1 MSLLTGAPR
10 NATVTAIEPVAAYE
24 IRKEVLAPVL
34 AESPTLVD
42 RLAETM
48 EKRQIELDRA
58 YGRGAWGMVRPGD
71 AEVHGLIRKFYEG
84 TTSKA

>member
-1 MSLLTGAPR
+1 
-10 NATVTAIEPVAAYE
+10 VVAYE
-24 IRKEVLAPVL
+24 IRKHVLAPVL

-58 YGRGAWGMVRPGD
+58 YGSGAWGMVRPGE
-71 AEVHGLIRKFYEG
+71 AELHSLIRKFYESESG
-84 TTSKA
+84 KE